1 MKKTMAAAIL
11 SIALLSSTVQAEDV
25 LTPNKPL
32 TNQTL
37 VQQVVSLW
45 HEFIHYF

>member
-1 MKKTMAAAIL
+1 MKKIMAAAVI
-11 SIALLSSTVQAEDV
+11 SIALLTTTVQAEDT

-32 TNQTL
+32 ANQTL
-37 VQQVVSLW
+37 VQKAVSLW